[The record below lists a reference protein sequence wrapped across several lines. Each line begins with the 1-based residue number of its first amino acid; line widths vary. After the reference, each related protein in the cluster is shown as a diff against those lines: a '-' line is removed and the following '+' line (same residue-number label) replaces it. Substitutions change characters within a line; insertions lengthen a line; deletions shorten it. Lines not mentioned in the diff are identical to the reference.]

1 MQDKVEGDKSLS
13 LHNIRSTQYQY
24 CQQGYTHYQYCTSNG
39 YTPYLPQFSYLKPSV
54 SLLWNL
60 KLQPWASFSFSTAI
74 SRCIVSFSQKLKLQP
89 MLPSFLLTFTHFYKS
104 VLSFSKLLNFCL
116 CACFSCFRQ
125 VVAYIL
131 FVCSVQPEDR
141 GSFQRRA

>member
-1 MQDKVEGDKSLS
+1 MDIKFFIYKLRTNAGQSRGRQVSVFA
-13 LHNIRSTQYQY
+13 QYQKY
-24 CQQGYTHYQYCTSNG
+24 TISVLPVGVTHYQYCTSNG

-74 SRCIVSFSQKLKLQP
+74 SRCIVPFSQKMKLQP

-116 CACFSCFRQ
+116 CACFSCFR
-125 VVAYIL
+125 
-131 FVCSVQPEDR
+131 
-141 GSFQRRA
+141 